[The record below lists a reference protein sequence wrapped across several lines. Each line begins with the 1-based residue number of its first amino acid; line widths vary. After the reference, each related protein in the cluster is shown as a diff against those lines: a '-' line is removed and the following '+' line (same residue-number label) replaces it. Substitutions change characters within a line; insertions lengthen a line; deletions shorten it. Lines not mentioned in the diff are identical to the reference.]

1 MWYFLF
7 SFVGV
12 LAVIVGLYH
21 KRKSEKFDFR
31 LGNYDEYLDSEEA
44 IKACAVTV
52 FVCMLAIIVCLVMEI
67 WL

>member
-7 SFVGV
+7 VFVGIC
-12 LAVIVGLYH
+12 AVIIGLYN

-44 IKACAVTV
+44 IKACVVTV
-52 FVCMLAIIVCLVMEI
+52 FVCMLAIIIGLVMEFV
-67 WL
+67 L

>member
-7 SFVGV
+7 GFVGV
-12 LAVIVGLYH
+12 LAVIIGLYH

-31 LGNYDEYLDSEEA
+31 SGNYDEYLDSEEA

-52 FVCMLAIIVCLVMEI
+52 FVCALAVIAGLVMEV
-67 WL
+67 LL